1 MKKLYGIISLV
12 VLLLFLAGGTIL
24 IWSYLSRFDGNYEL
38 FKEYIDSF
46 GLYGYLIFL
55 GIQFLQ
61 IFFALIPG
69 EFVEFGAGYIFG
81 AIEGFFLCMLGI
93 AVASTIIFFM
103 VRIFGKKLFE
113 IITSK
118 KDFDKLKF
126 LNSENKLNLTTFFLF
141 LIPGTP
147 KDLLT
152 YFMGMTKMKYSTFI
166 LIIMIARIPSVITS
180 TIAGAGFAERRFLFA
195 IIVYAVTGA
204 LSLGGM
210 LLYRRYIKRRQEGE
224 EAVSEKLEMK
234 N

>member
-1 MKKLYGIISLV
+1 MKKIYGIISLI
-12 VLLLFLAGGTIL
+12 VLFAFLAGGTIF
-24 IWSYLSRFDGNYEL
+24 IWSNLSRFDGNYEL
-38 FKEYIDSF
+38 FKEYIDS
-46 GLYGYLIFL
+46 YGIYRYLIFT

-81 AIEGFFLCMLGI
+81 AIEGFLLCMIGI
-93 AVASTIIFFM
+93 ALTSTLIFFL

-113 IITSK
+113 LITNK

-126 LNSENKLNLTTFFLF
+126 LNNENKLNITTFFLF

-195 IIVYAVTGA
+195 IIVYAVTGTI
-204 LSLGGM
+204 SLAGM
-210 LLYRRYIKRRQEGE
+210 LFYRRYIKRRQEGE
-224 EAVSEKLEMK
+224 A
-234 N
+234 